1 MNAHLKTL
9 VIWLVV
15 IAILVIGYQ
24 IFNTAGT
31 PSRELD
37 ESEFYALVE
46 ADEPGQATTCMLVVL
61 AAGVIVLVAVILV
74 RRRGRSIEVQPLD
87 ET

>member
-46 ADEPGQATTCMLVVL
+46 AAIGIATIIDQLMSL
-61 AAGVIVLVAVILV
+61 IQQQQVA
-74 RRRGRSIEVQPLD
+74 
-87 ET
+87 